1 MKGKG
6 DGIRGLKMDEEKEKD
21 KEPTTD
27 SVNEKPEKKVKK
39 HWIHPKWLRIV
50 LKTFMW
56 IIISLICIAII
67 VPILLYVPPVQT
79 FVKNI
84 ACNIVEKSTGMKIG
98 IDRFRLKW
106 PVDVALDGVTIVEA
120 TGDTMVYAKEVIAD
134 VKLAPLFKLDVD
146 INDLKLEEAG
156 IRIMAP
162 DSSMLLKLKANL
174 IEIDDKSSVDIKT
187 MTVDVNKLL
196 IQQADLSLD
205 MDVWKKKPAENDSV
219 APPVN
224 LKILLHDAQID
235 GFNFG
240 MSMLP
245 TIDTLSLV
253 SKNVTI
259 RNGVIDL
266 SQNIVTAEYLGT
278 SDGSVTYLTPTPEYI
293 KEHPAPVDTTSVA
306 SPPMIIKGDTVSVTD
321 FNALYAVKGTK
332 PLPGFDPS
340 YLQFSKVNIRLDNFY
355 NEASTVKLPIASIS
369 ANERCGLMVTS
380 GKGTIEVDSIGLAL
394 KDVTLQ
400 TPYTYLNA
408 TAEISFAVLEMNPYA
423 LFNIDAAGNVGW
435 PDIEAFLPD
444 MKPYTSK
451 LPVRNPLDFGIVAG
465 GSLQDIELTDLNVGI
480 TDVLNVKASGYA
492 QNAFDIKKL
501 RADVKFEG
509 EVTGPKVIDN
519 LLEIKGVHVPKLKL
533 TGEAMAKNEIYSA
546 NFDLKTSIGSLVA
559 DGSVSLSAE
568 KYKAY
573 VSVEDINVKGF
584 LPDLGIGKVDAS
596 LTAQGAGFNPTK
608 PNADADISLAITSID
623 YNDQTLNN
631 ITADVIL
638 ENGVYKFNIDSPN
651 DILRLDL
658 KGEGTLAPDL
668 YTADVTAVID
678 KVDLFALGLAT
689 DNSTLSGTATV
700 KASASPEKWLYDA
713 DLCLKDFSY
722 ISGPNYFAIPN
733 DIDIIFKSTVDKVY
747 ADVDAKGTCIN
758 FEADTGLKEMIS
770 SFTALGDTASRQ
782 IAARDLNVE
791 MLQHMLPKFRLNLEA
806 SGNGAIADI
815 LAGAGLSVNKIQGN
829 ITNDSIISAKFGA
842 WEFANSSMRADTLTF
857 SLKQRGQLLDYRAH
871 MGNKKNNPIG
881 DFANVNINGYVGEN
895 RLMMGLR
902 QMNQKGETG
911 YRLGLTAA
919 FQDSL
924 ITVHF
929 TPLKAMI
936 GYIPWTFNSDN
947 SIEVNMKTFKIDANL
962 LAESAKS
969 SILLK
974 TEKNEKGDDELHLA
988 LDNVQLQDFLQLSV
1002 FAPPIT
1008 AALNADLHVGYTE
1021 GWLYGTGTV
1030 GVNNFTYDRLKVGDF
1045 DLSLRAGM
1053 NDDGSTGA
1061 RLGLKINGKNA
1072 IAAKALLVPDSLKIP
1087 QVKTMELDLTQFPLN
1102 IANPFLGKDVVQLSG
1117 YLNGEFDLSG
1127 SLKLPK
1133 LNGYL
1138 ACDSVAVFV
1147 PMMGSSVKFN
1157 QDSILVT
1164 DNVID
1169 FNKFDI
1175 WGQNQNPIEIDGTVD
1190 MSDLRSAVFDLKLN
1204 ANNFQLI
1211 NNDQKAKCDLY
1222 GKLFMDIHA
1231 NARGPME
1238 HFNLNAGVTLLKNTK
1253 VTYSIPQTTAQL
1265 TSHNTEGIVRFVN
1278 FNDTVL
1284 VMKEDTVVQ
1293 PTFSMRILAGLT
1305 LENGMQVNVIYPG
1318 STTTGTA
1325 RVEIQPSGQLTYFQN
1340 YLGDMR
1346 LNGQVYV
1353 GNGFASYS
1361 MPIVGEKK
1369 FVFNPESYVQ
1379 FQGDLMNPSFDIKA
1393 TDDVRAS
1400 VIENGN
1406 SRIVNFKVGVDI
1418 TQTLQNPKLEFDLS
1432 TDDDMSIENELQ
1444 SMTPNARSM
1453 AALNM
1458 LLTGQYTGAGVRTA
1472 SSDLLQG
1479 TMYNILTSTI
1489 NGWLANNVRG
1499 VDISLGVDQY
1509 GNSYNGETGSSTS
1522 YSYQVS
1528 KSLFN
1533 NRFKISVGGNYTTD
1547 AQADENFSEN
1557 LISDISFEYLLKQT
1571 QNVTMYARLFRHTG
1585 YESILE
1591 GEITEMGGGFLLR
1604 RRLSNLKS
1612 LFKWGTPKNM
1622 QLNQRQLQGPG
1633 MGMGLHREHPNDTVH
1648 SVVGERKDSLPLKPD
1663 SAMVNK
1669 PDSIVVTNKVENNEK

>member
-1 MKGKG
+1 M
-6 DGIRGLKMDEEKEKD
+6 EEKEI
-21 KEPTTD
+21 TD
-27 SVNEKPEKKVKK
+27 NEQTPGPETPEKKVKK

-56 IIISLICIAII
+56 IIISVVCIAII
-67 VPILLYVPPVQT
+67 VPVLLYVPPVQT

-84 ACNIVEKSTGMKIG
+84 ACNVVEKSTGMKIG

-106 PVDVALDGVTIVEA
+106 PLDVALDGVTVVEA

-162 DSSMLLKLKANL
+162 DSSMLLKLTANL

-205 MDVWKKKPAENDSV
+205 MDVWKKKPAENDTTV
-219 APPVN
+219 PVN

-240 MSMLP
+240 MAMLP

-253 SKNVTI
+253 SKNVAI

-266 SQNIVTAEYLGT
+266 SQNLITADYLGT
-278 SDGSVTYLTPTPEYI
+278 SDGSVTYVAPTPEYV
-293 KEHPAPVDTTSVA
+293 KEHPMPVDTTSVA
-306 SPPMIIKGDTVSVTD
+306 TPPMIIKGDTVQVID
-321 FNALYAVKGTK
+321 FKALYAIKDAK

-340 YLQFSKVNIRLDNFY
+340 YLQFSDVNITLDNFY

-369 ANERCGLMVTS
+369 ANERSGLMVTS
-380 GKGTIEVDSIGLAL
+380 GNGEIAVDSTGLVL
-394 KDVTLQ
+394 KDVTLR

-408 TAEISFAVLEMNPYA
+408 TAEVPFAVMELNPFA
-423 LFNIDAAGNVGW
+423 LFNLDAEGSVGW
-435 PDIEAFLPD
+435 PDIESFVPD

-451 LPVRNPLDFGIVAG
+451 LPARNPLDFDIITG
-465 GSLQDIELTDLNVGI
+465 GSLSAIELTDLNVGI
-480 TDVLNVKASGYA
+480 QNVLRIKASGYA
-492 QNAFDIKKL
+492 QNAMDLKKL

-509 EVTGPKVIDN
+509 DVTQPKVIDK
-519 LLEIKGVHVPKLKL
+519 LLELKGIQVPTLKL
-533 TGEAMAKNEIYSA
+533 TGEATAKNEIYSA
-546 NFDLKTSIGSLVA
+546 NFDLKTSVGSLVA

-568 KYKAY
+568 KYRAT
-573 VSVEDINVKGF
+573 VNVADINVKGF
-584 LPDLGIGKVDAS
+584 MPDLGIGTVDAS

-608 PNADADISLAITSID
+608 PNADADIHLNVSSID

-631 ITADVIL
+631 ITADVTL
-638 ENGVYKFNIDSPN
+638 QNGVYKFDIDSPN
-651 DILRLDL
+651 DILRLDI
-658 KGEGTLAPDL
+658 KGEGTVAPDL
-668 YTADVTAVID
+668 YTANLKAVID
-678 KVDLFALGLAT
+678 KVDLFALGMAT
-689 DNSTLSGTATV
+689 DNSTLSGTATL

-713 DLCLKDFSY
+713 DVCLKDFAF
-722 ISGPNYFAIPN
+722 ISGANYYAIPN
-733 DIDIIFKSTVDKVY
+733 DIDIIFKSTFDKVF
-747 ADVDAKGTCIN
+747 ADVDAKGTCLN
-758 FEADTGLKEMIS
+758 FEADAGLKQMID
-770 SFTALGDTASRQ
+770 SFTEIGDSVSRQ
-782 IAARDLNVE
+782 IALRDLDVE
-791 MLQHMLPKFRLNLEA
+791 MLQKMLPHFRLNLQA
-806 SGNGAIADI
+806 SGNGAMADI
-815 LAGAGLSVNKIQGN
+815 LAGAGLSVNKIEGN
-829 ITNDSIISAKFGA
+829 ITNDSIISAGFGV
-842 WEFANSSMRADTLTF
+842 WELANSNMRADTITF
-857 SLKQRGQLLDYRAH
+857 SLKQRGQLLDYKAH
-871 MGNKKNNPIG
+871 MGNKRNNPIG
-881 DFANVNINGYVGEN
+881 DFANVNINGYVGQN
-895 RLMMGLR
+895 RLMMGFR
-902 QMNQKGETG
+902 QLNQKGETG

-947 SIEVNMKTFKIDANL
+947 SIELNMKTFKLDANL
-962 LAESAKS
+962 LAESTKS

-974 TEKNEKGDDELHLA
+974 TEKNERGEDELHLA
-988 LDNVQLQDFLQLSV
+988 LDNVQIQDFLQLSV

-1021 GWLYGTGTV
+1021 GWLYGTGNV
-1030 GVNNFTYDRLKVGDF
+1030 GVHNFTYDRLKVGDF

-1072 IAAKALLVPDSLKIP
+1072 IAAKALLVPDSLKVP

-1102 IANPFLGKDVVQLSG
+1102 IANPFLGKDVAQLSG
-1117 YLNGEFDLSG
+1117 YLNGVFDLSG

-1133 LNGYL
+1133 LNGFL

-1157 QDSILVT
+1157 QDSILVV

-1175 WGQNQNPIEIDGTVD
+1175 WGQNNNPIEIDGTVD
-1190 MSDLRSAVFDLKLN
+1190 MSDLRTAVFDLKLN

-1211 NNDQKAKCDLY
+1211 NNDQRARCDLY

-1231 NARGPME
+1231 SARGPMD
-1238 HFNLNAGVTLLKNTK
+1238 HLSLNAGVNLLKATK

-1265 TSHNTEGIVRFVN
+1265 TAHNTEGIVRFVN

-1284 VMKEDTVVQ
+1284 VMREDTVA
-1293 PTFSMRILAGLT
+1293 PPAFSMRILAGLT

-1346 LNGQVYV
+1346 LNGQVYI
-1353 GNGFASYS
+1353 GNGYASYS

-1369 FVFNPESYVQ
+1369 FVFDPESYVQ
-1379 FQGDLMNPSFDIKA
+1379 FQGDLMNPSFSIKA

-1406 SRIVNFKVGVDI
+1406 SRIVNFSVGVDI

-1432 TDDDMSIENELQ
+1432 TNDDMSIENELQ

-1458 LLTGQYTGAGVRTA
+1458 LLTGQYTGAGVKTA

-1633 MGMGLHREHPNDTVH
+1633 MGMRRVHQNDTTHTNNITERRDTIVERRD
-1648 SVVGERKDSLPLKPD
+1648 SVTIKPD
-1663 SAMVNK
+1663 TITIN
-1669 PDSIVVTNKVENNEK
+1669 NKVENNEK